1 MLRDRPIQFEGAP
14 ASNRPMPRPR
24 SMSPSMTPNLIADAG
39 LVPVVALAERVGL
52 PGLVADHVVITE
64 ACNGAGVGFPS

>member
-1 MLRDRPIQFEGAP
+1 
-14 ASNRPMPRPR
+14 MPRPR

-52 PGLVADHVVITE
+52 PGLVAEHVVITE